1 MNKSI
6 GKKPISTEE
15 TLINW
20 SALSQYLAK
29 NSDSIRQNRIP
40 NKYKEQI
47 NQLLYY
53 IKCWEQGK
61 LLISPEEFK
70 EKVRNIDLISV
81 ILEEKQIVNI
91 EGNPNLREVPLK
103 NPAKRMK
110 EQIKNIENDIEI
122 IIEAINNG
130 DIKDAIQML
139 KEVKQD
145 LKLIEL
151 IA

>member
-47 NQLLYY
+47 KQLLYY
-53 IKCWEQGK
+53 IKCWEKGK

-70 EKVRNIDLISV
+70 EKVRNVDLISV
-81 ILEEKQIVNI
+81 ILDEK
-91 EGNPNLREVPLK
+91 
-103 NPAKRMK
+103 
-110 EQIKNIENDIEI
+110 
-122 IIEAINNG
+122 
-130 DIKDAIQML
+130 
-139 KEVKQD
+139 
-145 LKLIEL
+145 
-151 IA
+151 